1 MIQTDIDYPETLP
14 CPLREGYAAKT
25 VQPFQR
31 TNLVS
36 GRARQRRRFSST
48 PTEYRVSWM
57 FANDAE
63 AAEFETWFK
72 YTLNSGASWF
82 NMPMLTPAGGY
93 ARQVCRFVDMY
104 DGPDPVAGTMW
115 RVSAKLEMWEQPV
128 NQLEP

>member
-72 YTLNSGASWF
+72 YTLNSGGELVQHAHAH
-82 NMPMLTPAGGY
+82 PCGRIRQAG
-93 ARQVCRFVDMY
+93 VPFC
-104 DGPDPVAGTMW
+104 
-115 RVSAKLEMWEQPV
+115 
-128 NQLEP
+128 